1 MNWTTKLN
9 DSVDDINVLLRIP
22 SMQGCFIVVYL
33 VLVPAAAPKNN
44 SGMPADAM
52 GEEQT
57 KL

>member
-9 DSVDDINVLLRIP
+9 DSVDEINVLLRIP

-52 GEEQT
+52 G
-57 KL
+57 